1 MRKSTLYS
9 LAGSFLFVLHVV
21 SSLPLQLA
29 LEWSGVVDRGLSWSA
44 IRGTIWYGEIDN
56 AQYLN
61 YPLGDIQQQTGFIP
75 LLTGRISTQFTVQGS
90 SLAAVGSVST
100 SLTQTVNISDTI
112 VMLDLGQYGIR
123 DAFDAPMSG
132 SLRLDIDRLSFK
144 DLSCSDGRFVLWTD
158 TLKTTAQ
165 RYGGEGFPLEGDGFC
180 EDGTMYLPVSGA
192 GPTEQVSLDVQLAP
206 NLDYLAEVSV
216 RSATPD
222 IVAALRLYGFDTQG
236 DRLVMLQRGNLLINP

>member
-1 MRKSTLYS
+1 MRKRTLYG
-9 LAGSFLFVLHVV
+9 LAGAFLFILHIV
-21 SSLPLQLA
+21 SALPLQLA

-44 IRGTIWYGEIDN
+44 IRGTVWYGEIDD

-61 YPLGDIQQQTGFIP
+61 YPLGNIQQQTDFLP
-75 LLTGRISTQFTVQGS
+75 LLTGRVFTKFTVKGP

-112 VMLDLGQYGIR
+112 LMLDLAQYSIR

-132 SLRLDIDRLSFK
+132 SLRLDVDRLSFR
-144 DLSCSDGRFVLWTD
+144 DLSCQDGQFALWTD
-158 TLKTTAQ
+158 TLRATAR
-165 RYGGEGFPLEGDGFC
+165 RYGGQGFPLEGKGFC
-180 EDGTMYLPVSGA
+180 EDGTIYLPVSGQ
-192 GPTEQVSLDVQLAP
+192 GPTEQVSLDIQLAP

-222 IVAALRLYGFDTQG
+222 IVSALSLYGFDRQG
-236 DRLVMLQRGNLLINP
+236 DRLVMVQRGNLLIDP